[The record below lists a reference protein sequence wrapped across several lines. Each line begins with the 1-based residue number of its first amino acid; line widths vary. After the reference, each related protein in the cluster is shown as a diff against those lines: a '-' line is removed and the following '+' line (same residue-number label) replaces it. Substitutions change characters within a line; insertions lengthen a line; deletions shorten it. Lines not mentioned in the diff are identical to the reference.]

1 MYRFV
6 CYLIACW
13 CQKCIWAS
21 GDTLSDKEKAGWS
34 FCLTTRLHLY
44 PAKPEEWI
52 LWHFDLNLNFAQ
64 SERTVTQAG
73 GWKAVV
79 EIGGKLLEDW
89 QHTGSGGHRPEPE
102 VKEAQSETIAWQ
114 KLTCVV
120 LLSVATSFHV
130 IFVTRIVKTVLILV
144 LTHYYYCNYLPGWF
158 GAQFREEL
166 FKFLRHNRLSTAHKR
181 QLTKLFDKRLY
192 LCLF

>member
-1 MYRFV
+1 MLFNRLLVPKMHLSIRWYIIGQRESRLV
-6 CYLIACW
+6 ILSHH
-13 CQKCIWAS
+13 QVAS
-21 GDTLSDKEKAGWS
+21 LSSKAWRVNPVALWS
-34 FCLTTRLHLY
+34 KFKFCPKWENCDPGR
-44 PAKPEEWI
+44 
-52 LWHFDLNLNFAQ
+52 
-64 SERTVTQAG
+64 R
-73 GWKAVV
+73 WKAVV

-166 FKFLRHNRLSTAHKR
+166 FKFLRHNRLSTAHKQ
-181 QLTKLFDKRLY
+181 QLTKLLDKCLY

>member
-34 FCLTTRLHLY
+34 FCLPTRLHLY

-64 SERTVTQAG
+64 SERTVTQSG

-102 VKEAQSETIAWQ
+102 VEEAQSETIAWQ

-130 IFVTRIVKTVLILV
+130 IFVTRIVKTIFILV
-144 LTHYYYCNYLPGWF
+144 LTRYRYCNW
-158 GAQFREEL
+158 
-166 FKFLRHNRLSTAHKR
+166 HSSSR
-181 QLTKLFDKRLY
+181 QACIISSKQMWNGHGG
-192 LCLF
+192 